1 MMAGGVSRRSV
12 PPSCVALSASGR
24 PVLNGLH
31 ASCTQINEARPVVS
45 ALSSQGPI
53 VVRVAPTYWNT
64 TAARLPWATSISD
77 GRHVHLGLIRSRGA
91 AVIFRAFTPGL
102 HEWIEVRLG
111 GPIADDRLDAHQ
123 HSLEDKVREAP
134 VTSRGA

>member
-1 MMAGGVSRRSV
+1 MMAGGVLAGQRR
-12 PPSCVALSASGR
+12 PPVLARPLAGA